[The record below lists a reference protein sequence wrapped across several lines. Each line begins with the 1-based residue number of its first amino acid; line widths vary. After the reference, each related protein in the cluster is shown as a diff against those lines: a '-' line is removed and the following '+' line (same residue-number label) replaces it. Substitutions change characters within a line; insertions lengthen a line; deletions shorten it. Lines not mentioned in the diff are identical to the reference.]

1 MSVTRQDLLWL
12 SVGMLALG
20 GLIGFGVA
28 QTTQLAYDDYIL
40 NDSAQPNHVLKAGDY
55 GYFVITKYVPPC
67 DTYACLG
74 NYTILNRSV
83 P

>member
-1 MSVTRQDLLWL
+1 MSITKQDLLWL
-12 SVGMLALG
+12 SVGMLSLG
-20 GLIGFGVA
+20 GLVGFGIA

-40 NDSAQPNHVLKAGDY
+40 NDSAQPNHVLQAGDY

-67 DTYACLG
+67 EDIDCLK
-74 NYTILNRSV
+74 NITIIKRDV